1 MIKFYILGYII
12 KQIQKYS
19 NTYIQLFKK
28 YIFIL

>member
-12 KQIQKYS
+12 KQIQKYL

-28 YIFIL
+28 YIF

>member
-12 KQIQKYS
+12 KRIQKYL